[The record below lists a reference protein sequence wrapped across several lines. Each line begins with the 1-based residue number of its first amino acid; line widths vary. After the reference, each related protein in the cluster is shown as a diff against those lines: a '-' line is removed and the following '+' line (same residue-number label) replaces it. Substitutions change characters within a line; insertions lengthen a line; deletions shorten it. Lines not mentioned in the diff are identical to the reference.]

1 MLMLQ
6 YLKGNIMQDNV
17 WLLDEKAY
25 TTPNILNLYDILT
38 YELLKC
44 NADSKII
51 DKTSFTRLAPN
62 SNMSQIML
70 T

>member
-38 YELLKC
+38 YELLKS
-44 NADSKII
+44 NADSKTI
-51 DKTSFTRLAPN
+51 DKTSLFGLDLN
-62 SNMSQIML
+62 SIMSAIMFI
-70 T
+70 